1 MASKNNEDTMAQISM
16 GAIRAHLRYLS
27 TDKADAIRLILDNDE
42 FYLSTVKEREDGE
55 DEST

>member
-1 MASKNNEDTMAQISM
+1 MASKSDEDTMAQISM
-16 GAIRAHLRYLS
+16 CAIRAHLRHLS
-27 TDKADAIRLILDNDE
+27 IEKADAIRLILDNKE